1 MKIER
6 LIYKVWPPEFVK
18 DFLQADNE
26 VRLPWLQ
33 RQPGF
38 MNKTSEFKANG
49 EVSILIFWKSDS
61 DWSEAKKKVLELE
74 SVERLLKQRSP
85 GSFRLISSLSI

>member
-1 MKIER
+1 VKIER
-6 LIYKVWPPEFVK
+6 LTFKIWPPEFVK
-18 DFLQADNE
+18 DFLQVDNE
-26 VRLPWLQ
+26 VRTPWLQ

-61 DWSEAKKKVLELE
+61 DWFEAKSKVLELE

-85 GSFRLISSLSI
+85 GFFRLISSLSL

>member
-1 MKIER
+1 VKIER

-18 DFLQADNE
+18 DFLQVDNE
-26 VRLPWLQ
+26 VRTPWLQ

-38 MNKTSEFKANG
+38 LNKTSEFKSNG

-61 DWSEAKKKVLELE
+61 DWFEAKNKVLELKN
-74 SVERLLKQRSP
+74 VERLLKQRSP